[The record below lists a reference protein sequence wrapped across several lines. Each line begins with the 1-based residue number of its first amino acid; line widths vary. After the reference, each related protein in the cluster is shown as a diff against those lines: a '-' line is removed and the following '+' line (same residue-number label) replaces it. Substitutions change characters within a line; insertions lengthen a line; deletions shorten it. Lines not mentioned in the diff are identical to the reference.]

1 MTNSNRIKLTW
12 ISFFSY
18 ALTGALVIVTGMV
31 MGDIANY
38 FQLPVSSMS
47 NTFTFLN
54 AGILISIFLNAWLM
68 EIVPLKTQLR
78 FGFVLMVAAVAGL
91 MVSHS
96 IALFSASMFVLGLV
110 SGITM
115 SIGTFL
121 ITHMY
126 EGRQRGARLLFTDSF
141 FSMAGMIFP
150 MLAAVLLAR
159 SIEWYWVYAC
169 IGLVYLAIFV
179 LTFGCEFPVLGKKAE
194 QSEQPVAKEKWGI
207 GVLFLSVAALCYILG
222 QLGFISW
229 VPEYAKGL
237 GMSLND
243 AGKLVSDFW
252 MSYMFGMWAFSFI
265 LRFFDLQR
273 ILTVLAG
280 LATVLMYLFI
290 NGAPEHMAWFIL
302 TLGFFS
308 SAIYTSIITLGSL
321 QTKVASPKLVNFVLT
336 CGTIG
341 TMLTFVVTG
350 PIVAHSGPLAA
361 LQTANGLYAVV
372 FVMCLILGFVT
383 RHRQH
388 NPVAVSQ

>member
-150 MLAAVLLAR
+150 MVAAVLLAR

-169 IGLVYLAIFV
+169 IGLVYVAIFV
-179 LTFGCEFPVLGKKAE
+179 LTFGCEFPVLGQKAD

-388 NPVAVSQ
+388 NTAAVSH